1 MIFLLNAFLSS
12 ARKSGVSSFPLL
24 DPPLPL
30 LELRAL
36 LLPLAPFRV
45 ELPAEAATT
54 DIAEEEE
61 AVRERGQ

>member
-1 MIFLLNAFLSS
+1 M
-12 ARKSGVSSFPLL
+12 SSFPLL

-30 LELRAL
+30 LELSAL

-54 DIAEEEE
+54 DIAEEE
-61 AVRERGQ
+61 AAVVRERVR